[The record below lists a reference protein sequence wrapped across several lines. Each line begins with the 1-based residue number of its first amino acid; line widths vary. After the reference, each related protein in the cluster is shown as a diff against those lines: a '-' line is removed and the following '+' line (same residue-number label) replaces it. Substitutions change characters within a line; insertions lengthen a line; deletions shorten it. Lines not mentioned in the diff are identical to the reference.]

1 MSWAEDNGIDYGDD
15 WCLDDVLEKEWNDL
29 KQNGYIW
36 KDRYDRCYREEDIDN
51 EYLTKIIKFCE
62 HHLRSKDQVKALKE
76 LAKNRLIK

>member
-36 KDRYDRCYREEDIDN
+36 KDRYDRCYRE
-51 EYLTKIIKFCE
+51 
-62 HHLRSKDQVKALKE
+62 KDMA
-76 LAKNRLIK
+76 